1 MTEKTGENGEAPAEG
16 ELPRVLSLRDAT
28 MLVVSSVI
36 GVGIFL
42 TPGGVAKLL
51 PQPGWFCAAWVAGG
65 VLALA
70 GALANAELGAMF
82 PRAGG
87 NYVYLRAAYHPMAG
101 FLVGWL
107 SFFAIF
113 AGTVATLALGFTISL
128 TSFMEVSPNAA
139 LAIAI
144 VLIWIATAV
153 NAYATR
159 AGAKLNTATAY
170 LKIGA
175 LIAVVVLGPILGHS
189 RTAHDPFASTGIVS
203 PSDFGAALGPVIF
216 SYLGWNA
223 SVYVAGEIDKPG
235 RNLPRSLFWGLG
247 ICTAIYLLVTLTY
260 VYAVGMT
267 ALSAGE
273 DGMFPVGPIAGGVLF
288 GPIGGRLVAGIM
300 LVSIFG
306 CLNANVLVGP
316 RIAYAMARDGL
327 FFRVAGSLSARAQT
341 PWVAV
346 IVQAVT
352 ASLLVLIFR
361 GNLWKV
367 LEYTTFAI
375 VVATIADTGALYVLR
390 FRDPDR
396 ARPYRAAGYPWVPA
410 LYILANIAI
419 AISMV
424 RARPVECL
432 TSLGVLFA
440 GAPVYLL
447 FAAARRRAA

>member
-1 MTEKTGENGEAPAEG
+1 MAETGDQPSDQESEQ
-16 ELPRVLSLRDAT
+16 PRVLSLRDAT
-28 MLVVSSVI
+28 MLVVSAVI

-51 PQPGWFCAAWVAGG
+51 PQPGWFVAAWVVGG

-128 TSFMEVSPNAA
+128 SSFVTLGPTSKIVV
-139 LAIAI
+139 AIA
-144 VLIWIATAV
+144 VIWIATVV
-153 NAYATR
+153 NAYATK
-159 AGAKLNTATAY
+159 AGARLNTVTGY
-170 LKIGA
+170 LKVAA
-175 LIAVVVLGPILGHS
+175 LVVIVFIGPIIGHGRAS
-189 RTAHDPFASTGIVS
+189 PAPLFSTGTASLTGFGVALS
-203 PSDFGAALGPVIF
+203 PVLF

-223 SVYVAGEIDKPG
+223 SVYVAGEIEKPG
-235 RNLPRSLFWGLG
+235 KNLPRSLFIGLG
-247 ICTAIYLLVTLTY
+247 ICTVFYLLVNGTY
-260 VYAVGMT
+260 VYALGMQG
-267 ALSAGE
+267 LSSIGPHDA
-273 DGMFPVGPIAGGVLF
+273 PVGFQAGRVLF
-288 GPIGGRLVAGIM
+288 GARGSDLVAGIM

-316 RIAYAMARDGL
+316 RIAYAMATDGL
-327 FFRVAGSLSARAQT
+327 FFRGAARLSAKSQT
-341 PWVAV
+341 PWIAV
-346 IVQAVT
+346 IVQAVMAT
-352 ASLLVLIFR
+352 ILVLVFDEFPDA
-361 GNLWKV
+361 LD
-367 LEYTTFAI
+367 YTTFAI
-375 VVATIADTGALYVLR
+375 VLATIADTSALYVLR

-410 LYILANIAI
+410 LYILANLAI
-419 AISMV
+419 AFAMV
-424 RARPVECL
+424 RAKPVECL
-432 TSLGVLFA
+432 TSVGVLLA

>member
-1 MTEKTGENGEAPAEG
+1 MSADPPT

-51 PQPGWFCAAWVAGG
+51 PQPGWFCAAWLAGG

-128 TSFMEVSPNAA
+128 GSFVTLGPVSKIVVAIVVIWTATFVNAWATTAGARLNTITGYLKVAA
-139 LAIAI
+139 LII
-144 VLIWIATAV
+144 LVFV
-153 NAYATR
+153 
-159 AGAKLNTATAY
+159 
-170 LKIGA
+170 
-175 LIAVVVLGPILGHS
+175 GPIIGHG
-189 RTAHDPFASTGIVS
+189 RAAPNPLASTGAATITG
-203 PSDFGAALGPVIF
+203 FGVALSPVIF

-247 ICTAIYLLVTLTY
+247 ICTVFYLLVNATY
-260 VYAVGMT
+260 VYAVGME

-273 DGMFPVGPIAGGVLF
+273 KGMQAVGFPAGQVLF
-288 GPIGGRLVAGIM
+288 GPKGGDVVAAMM

-316 RIAYAMARDGL
+316 RIAYAMASDGL
-327 FFRVAGSLSARAQT
+327 FFRGAARLSTRSRT
-341 PWVAV
+341 PWIAV
-346 IVQAVT
+346 VVQAVMAT
-352 ASLLVLIFR
+352 VLVLVFDEFPKA
-361 GNLWKV
+361 LD
-367 LEYTTFAI
+367 YTTFAI
-375 VVATIADTGALYVLR
+375 VIATLADTSALYVLR

-410 LYILANIAI
+410 LYILANLAI
-419 AISMV
+419 AFSMM

-432 TSLGVLFA
+432 TSLAVLLA
-440 GAPVYLL
+440 GAPVYLV
-447 FAAARRRAA
+447 FAARAARKTA

>member
-1 MTEKTGENGEAPAEG
+1 MSATGEKSDDQPG

-51 PQPGWFCAAWVAGG
+51 PQPGWFCAAWVVGG
-65 VLALA
+65 ILALA

-128 TSFMEVSPNAA
+128 SSFVTLGPTSKIVV
-139 LAIAI
+139 AIA
-144 VLIWIATAV
+144 VIWVATIV
-153 NAYATR
+153 NAYATK
-159 AGAKLNTATAY
+159 AGAGLNTVTGY
-170 LKIGA
+170 LKVAA
-175 LIAVVVLGPILGHS
+175 LIVIVFIGPIIGHARAS
-189 RTAHDPFASTGIVS
+189 HDPFFSTGTATFSGFGVALS
-203 PSDFGAALGPVIF
+203 PVLF

-223 SVYVAGEIDKPG
+223 SVYVAGEIANPG
-235 RNLPRSLFWGLG
+235 KNLPRSLFIGLG
-247 ICTAIYLLVTLTY
+247 ICTVFYLLVNGTY
-260 VYAVGMT
+260 IYALGME
-267 ALSAGE
+267 ALSNTDQGP
-273 DGMFPVGPIAGGVLF
+273 PVGFQTGRVLF
-288 GPIGGRLVAGIM
+288 GPSGSDLVAGIM

-316 RIAYAMARDGL
+316 RIAYAMASDGL
-327 FFRVAGSLSARAQT
+327 FFRGAARLSAKSQT
-341 PWVAV
+341 PWIAV
-346 IVQAVT
+346 LVQAVMAT
-352 ASLLVLIFR
+352 VLVLVFDEFPKAL
-361 GNLWKV
+361 N
-367 LEYTTFAI
+367 YTTFAI
-375 VVATIADTGALYVLR
+375 VLATIADTSALYVLR
-390 FRDPDR
+390 WRDPDR

-410 LYILANIAI
+410 LYILANLAI
-419 AISMV
+419 AFSMV

-432 TSLGVLFA
+432 TSLAVLLA
-440 GAPVYLL
+440 GAPVYVL

>member
-1 MTEKTGENGEAPAEG
+1 MGDPSTGEKPT
-16 ELPRVLSLRDAT
+16 ELPRVLTLRDAT

-51 PQPGWFCAAWVAGG
+51 PQPGWFCAAWLAGG

-128 TSFMEVSPNAA
+128 GSFITLGPTSKLVV
-139 LAIAI
+139 AIA
-144 VLIWIATAV
+144 VIWVATIV
-153 NAYATR
+153 NAYATK
-159 AGAKLNTATAY
+159 AGARLNTITGY
-170 LKIGA
+170 LKVAA
-175 LIAVVVLGPILGHS
+175 LIVIVFVGPIIGHG
-189 RTAHDPFASTGIVS
+189 RAAAEPLATTGSATLSGFGVALS
-203 PSDFGAALGPVIF
+203 PVLF

-223 SVYVAGEIDKPG
+223 SVYVAGEIESPG
-235 RNLPRSLFWGLG
+235 KNLPRSLFLGLG
-247 ICTAIYLLVTLTY
+247 ICTFFYLLVNGTY
-260 VYAVGMT
+260 VYALGME
-267 ALSAGE
+267 ALSMSDKGP
-273 DGMFPVGPIAGGVLF
+273 PVGFQAGKVLF
-288 GPIGGRLVAGIM
+288 GPNGSDVVAAIM

-316 RIAYAMARDGL
+316 RIAYAMASDGL
-327 FFRVAGSLSARAQT
+327 FFRAASRVSATSQT
-341 PWVAV
+341 PWIAV
-346 IVQAVT
+346 LVQAVMAT
-352 ASLLVLIFR
+352 ALVLVFDKFS
-361 GNLWKV
+361 NV
-367 LEYTTFAI
+367 LDYTTFAI
-375 VVATIADTGALYVLR
+375 LLATLADTSALYVLR
-390 FRDPDR
+390 FRDPGR

-410 LYILANIAI
+410 LYILANLGIAF
-419 AISMV
+419 ALM
-424 RARPVECL
+424 RAKPVESL

-440 GAPVYLL
+440 GVPVYLL
-447 FAAARRRAA
+447 FAAKRRADLAKRA